1 MSIDENRLNQIRPD
15 GRKYD
20 PATIWLHWIT
30 VGLILPLWIIG
41 QTADW
46 FPQPARMPIWSVH
59 VLLGFAIALIL
70 LTRIAWRANFGRS
83 LPPVDIGLLNWV
95 ARLTHLALYFLIGAV
110 VFLGILDASYR
121 GFSIF
126 GIWSIPQFGTDDPA
140 IRRSITGWHGL
151 AANALVAIA
160 AVHAAAALVHQ
171 YVFRDRLLTRMRP

>member
-20 PATIWLHWIT
+20 PATTWLHWIT

-83 LPPVDIGLLNWV
+83 LPPVDIGLLNSDRHAGRGEGQDFALELAEPGCGSGDQHKAGLDPCRLHRH
-95 ARLTHLALYFLIGAV
+95 AR
-110 VFLGILDASYR
+110 D
-121 GFSIF
+121 
-126 GIWSIPQFGTDDPA
+126 
-140 IRRSITGWHGL
+140 
-151 AANALVAIA
+151 LVP
-160 AVHAAAALVHQ
+160 L
-171 YVFRDRLLTRMRP
+171 R